1 MGSTTHRFGARPRPL
16 PEYDEGEDLE
26 ERRRTPT
33 VRGSS
38 RQPMMPLGKSQA
50 PYKRLAEIEGSRK
63 EPFSGDASLGSAAAR
78 EARPGEPPQGSR

>member
-1 MGSTTHRFGARPRPL
+1 MGSNTHRFGARPRPL
-16 PEYDEGEDLE
+16 PEYDEGEDLK

-50 PYKRLAEIEGSRK
+50 PYRRLEELSEGAASRGSEPARGSPPGGPPPGSR
-63 EPFSGDASLGSAAAR
+63 
-78 EARPGEPPQGSR
+78 